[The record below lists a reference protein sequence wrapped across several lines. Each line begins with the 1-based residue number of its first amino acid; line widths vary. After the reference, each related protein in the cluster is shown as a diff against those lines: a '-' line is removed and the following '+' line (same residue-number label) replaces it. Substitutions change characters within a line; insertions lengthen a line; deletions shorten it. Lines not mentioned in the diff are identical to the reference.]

1 MSLPIDESTPM
12 KILAVLI
19 EVVVQ
24 PDREDPLMQERGVLV
39 EGGSVERKAEGEDR
53 RKRQMNG
60 L

>member
-1 MSLPIDESTPM
+1 M